1 WLQSTPYLVEHD
13 LTARIAHTELGGGH
27 HADGGPLDPLLH
39 EAEQARAVPPF
50 RGEQLDLHELAPA
63 ITAPTLVLTGTQDLI
78 SPPRIAHDLAA
89 RIPGARLL
97 EVPGARHSILDTR
110 SRILQVAARWSA
122 CATAHRLPERAEELA
137 ALPAARP
144 VCPRPR
150 SASPPRR
157 RQPTPAPRAPP
168 GPASPSPPGPATRS
182 STPAAGSS
190 RSPPAGAPAG
200 PRTGCPS
207 GPRSWPRC
215 PPRPRTSRSHAAC
228 RSPWPRSGCRP
239 GGCAWP
245 RPGRSA
251 SGASARRRRS
261 IPARTWGVAAAST
274 APIRCE
280 DRR

>member
-97 EVPGARHSILDTR
+97 EVPGARHSIPDTR
-110 SRILQVAARWSA
+110 SRILQAAARGSA
-122 CATAHRLPERAEELA
+122 RAA
-137 ALPAARP
+137 AQRRRAPGAAR
-144 VCPRPR
+144 
-150 SASPPRR
+150 
-157 RQPTPAPRAPP
+157 
-168 GPASPSPPGPATRS
+168 PPGPATRS
-182 STPAAGSS
+182 ATPAAGSS
-190 RSPPAGAPAG
+190 RSPPAGAPAA

-245 RPGRSA
+245 RRGPSA

-280 DRR
+280 DRRSGRADGPGGST